1 MSDDDTLERK
11 RFHEADELNFIPE
24 DETTRNKRPTLAN
37 EELNGNSQNA
47 QRFCLRSLVYT
58 KEAGIII
65 GKGGKSISEIRDYSS
80 SKVTVSE
87 AVPTA
92 IERVLTVVGSSDNV
106 VKAYYMISKQL
117 TEENDFAA
125 QNNNGNHSNKKN
137 SDGTTTLRFLIPNSK
152 MGILIGKGGSKI
164 KELQELSQVKLNA
177 SDKMLP
183 QSTERILTLNGTP
196 NQIQNAL
203 ISIISTLRDLPER
216 IVGLIHYKPLPAAQL
231 SPFQLQDAYMF
242 NGTGGFP
249 LGHQPF
255 HPSQQPFNSPRN
267 QRRPYNN
274 MSHPM
279 PYPMYPNF
287 MMIPGQ
293 PPFPHPQSFR
303 YPPNSMV
310 GGVQPVT
317 PQPAP
322 GNGFQNGNQVQHV
335 YIPSDMVGCV
345 IGKGGSAINEIR
357 NQSGA
362 YIKIEEGE
370 GSSSSERLVTING
383 SPRANNLAIQL
394 LHAKLEKEKNKVR
407 R

>member
-24 DETTRNKRPTLAN
+24 EETTRNKRPTLAN
-37 EELNGNSQNA
+37 EELNGNSQNT

-106 VKAYYMISKQL
+106 
-117 TEENDFAA
+117 
-125 QNNNGNHSNKKN
+125 KN

-249 LGHQPF
+249 VNHQPF
-255 HPSQQPFNSPRN
+255 HPGQQPFNNPRN

-274 MSHPM
+274 MNHPM
-279 PYPMYPNF
+279 PYPMYPSF
-287 MMIPGQ
+287 MMVPGQ

-303 YPPNSMV
+303 YPPNPMV
-310 GGVQPVT
+310 GGVPPVT
-317 PQPAP
+317 PQPAA
-322 GNGFQNGNQVQHV
+322 GNGFQNGSQVQHV

-370 GSSSSERLVTING
+370 GSSSNERLVTING